1 MKNKI
6 EKKLLSATHQKIK
19 TGMKPKFYFATSFL
33 ATSRFATSN
42 KNEWIKY
49 MAKGTE
55 NVEEK
60 IFVFTVNL

>member
-6 EKKLLSATHQKIK
+6 IKNLLSATHQRTK
-19 TGMKPKFYFATSFL
+19 TGKKPKFYFTTGCLVTS
-33 ATSRFATSN
+33 SFATSN

-49 MAKGTE
+49 MAKGAE

-60 IFVFTVNL
+60 IFIFTVDL